1 MVRPCFVSG
10 ATFNGDYLQTLDLR
24 NCDFIQACLC
34 KNNIFVQIIET
45 GHIFFD
51 SAYRRTFSKYF
62 ADWGILRKFAVC
74 LMVVELQKFRA
85 EGTGACG

>member
-45 GHIFFD
+45 GHIFLTLPIGGH
-51 SAYRRTFSKYF
+51 SRN
-62 ADWGILRKFAVC
+62 ILRIGGFCVN
-74 LMVVELQKFRA
+74 LQSV
-85 EGTGACG
+85 